1 MSTDAGEHLG
11 GPAEEARRL
20 VEALGDWASTRLG
33 TAEAHIA
40 TGSAECLVCPICT
53 LISALRGDRA
63 EVVARLG
70 DAWTAFLGVLSQHQH
85 PSEQPDRATSSGRDG
100 APEPPSQEPDLPIR
114 GPVRSVQNIDV
125 G

>member
-1 MSTDAGEHLG
+1 MSTAAGDPIG

-40 TGSAECLVCPICT
+40 TGSAECQVCPICAV
-53 LISALRGDRA
+53 ISALRGDHG

-70 DAWTAFLGVLSQHQH
+70 EAWSVFLGVLTAHGHRPDPTAASSPDSADSAEAPVHQ
-85 PSEQPDRATSSGRDG
+85 SVPDVA
-100 APEPPSQEPDLPIR
+100 AL
-114 GPVRSVQNIDV
+114 VRSVQNIDV

>member
-1 MSTDAGEHLG
+1 MSTAAGEPLG

-33 TAEAHIA
+33 TADAHIA

-70 DAWTAFLGVLSQHQH
+70 DAWTAFLGVLSEHQH
-85 PSEQPDRATSSGRDG
+85 PTEQPDRATSSDRDG
-100 APEPPSQEPDLPIR
+100 ASGPASQEPDV
-114 GPVRSVQNIDV
+114 PVRSAGRSVQNIDV